1 MSQGSTIMQAVR
13 EVPDFAARYA
23 NLANARLGAAV
34 VSVTDEFFGARDRLI
49 RTEDDVGGAALPL
62 GRTPRSRGGTG
73 PLPRLCSEP

>member
-49 RTEDDVGGAALPL
+49 RTE
-62 GRTPRSRGGTG
+62 
-73 PLPRLCSEP
+73 EPKL